1 MPTIVN
7 IYNNNGQYKNVNPY
21 IETKRNKN
29 LVNYRNNNCKTP
41 FRMPLNQYRKTSDCR
56 NCEPNTKVLKDNH
69 ALYCCYDPYI
79 KNILNVGG
87 KISNK
92 FIYSKAHLLHKQNK
106 LYNQNVSTN
115 FQSNISLEDSS
126 HNFLVSH
133 SDISNNKIMPC
144 RRATYKVRNRN
155 HACNGAVS
163 GRARINRLKYNAVTA
178 RIVSNYKSFCPGRN
192 NNCYDENLARYRVD
206 ISRPKPCKS
215 FSDKIGRKFSC
226 NPNYTK
232 QVNIEDINILYTY
245 PKYEYNATPP
255 PLNGLA
261 TLHYFNNHYNYF
273 ASFRYEPLE
282 FNTNYDNMNRQAYV
296 GPIQTT
302 NTTVSNINKEYQTI
316 ITKHSVTYVT
326 KTPDVTVVTNIIRTS
341 GEIETNTYVTG
352 TEIIPDD
359 FDVNEPE
366 AFRRTIISGTSNS
379 ITTEYGNIQ
388 YTSSG
393 TFTDTSIVPSSSTTT
408 TNPTTNTTYNTNTGS
423 TTNTNTTTNP
433 TTNTTYNTNTGS
445 TTNSTTTNSTTT
457 NNTTTTNSTT
467 TTNNNTTTT
476 TNNNTNYNSY
486 Y

>member
-1 MPTIVN
+1 M
-7 IYNNNGQYKNVNPY
+7 
-21 IETKRNKN
+21 
-29 LVNYRNNNCKTP
+29 
-41 FRMPLNQYRKTSDCR
+41 
-56 NCEPNTKVLKDNH
+56 
-69 ALYCCYDPYI
+69 
-79 KNILNVGG
+79 
-87 KISNK
+87 
-92 FIYSKAHLLHKQNK
+92 
-106 LYNQNVSTN
+106 
-115 FQSNISLEDSS
+115 
-126 HNFLVSH
+126 
-133 SDISNNKIMPC
+133 
-144 RRATYKVRNRN
+144 
-155 HACNGAVS
+155 
-163 GRARINRLKYNAVTA
+163 
-178 RIVSNYKSFCPGRN
+178 
-192 NNCYDENLARYRVD
+192 
-206 ISRPKPCKS
+206 
-215 FSDKIGRKFSC
+215 
-226 NPNYTK
+226 
-232 QVNIEDINILYTY
+232 
-245 PKYEYNATPP
+245 
-255 PLNGLA
+255 
-261 TLHYFNNHYNYF
+261 
-273 ASFRYEPLE
+273 E

-326 KTPDVTVVTNIIRTS
+326 KTPDVTVVTNITRTS

-366 AFRRTIISGTSNS
+366 SFRRTIISGTSNS

-423 TTNTNTTTNP
+423 TTNST
-433 TTNTTYNTNTGS
+433 

-457 NNTTTTNSTT
+457 NSTTT

>member
-7 IYNNNGQYKNVNPY
+7 IYNNNGQYKNVNTY
-21 IETKRNKN
+21 VETKRNKELN
-29 LVNYRNNNCKTP
+29 NYRNNNCKTP

-87 KISNK
+87 RISNK

-106 LYNQNVSTN
+106 LYNQNLSSG

-133 SDISNNKIMPC
+133 SDVSNNKVMPC

-163 GRARINRLKYNAVTA
+163 ARARINRLKYNAVTA

-192 NNCYDENLARYRVD
+192 NDCYDEHLPSFRVD
-206 ISRPKPCKS
+206 ISKPKPCKS
-215 FSDKIGRKFSC
+215 YSDKIGRKFTC

-232 QVNIEDINILYTY
+232 QINIEDINILYTY
-245 PKYEYNATPP
+245 PKYEYNASPP

-273 ASFRYEPLE
+273 ASFKYEPLE
-282 FNTNYDNMNRQAYV
+282 FNTNYNNLNRRAYV

-302 NTTVSNINKEYQTI
+302 NTTVSNPNTEYQTI

-326 KTPDVTVVTNIIRTS
+326 KTPDVTVVTNINRVS

-359 FDVNEPE
+359 FDINEPE
-366 AFRRTIISGTSNS
+366 SFRRTIISGTSNS
-379 ITTEYGNIQ
+379 TTTEYDIQ
-388 YTSSG
+388 YTSTG
-393 TFTDTSIVPSSSTTT
+393 TFADTSIVPNLNKDAT
-408 TNPTTNTTYNTNTGS
+408 
-423 TTNTNTTTNP
+423 
-433 TTNTTYNTNTGS
+433 
-445 TTNSTTTNSTTT
+445 
-457 NNTTTTNSTT
+457 
-467 TTNNNTTTT
+467 
-476 TNNNTNYNSY
+476 
-486 Y
+486 